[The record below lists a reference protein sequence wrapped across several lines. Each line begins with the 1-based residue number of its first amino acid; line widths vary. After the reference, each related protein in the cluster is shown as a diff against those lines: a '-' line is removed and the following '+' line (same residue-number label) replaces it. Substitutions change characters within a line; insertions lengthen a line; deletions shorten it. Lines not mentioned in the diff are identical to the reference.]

1 MAVVVASLTLVVAS
15 CSAAPDPQPEPEPL
29 AVYSRTGYGMDA
41 LLEGTL
47 RVVDGCVVVGSGES
61 PTTIPMFPSDDAAW
75 DAETDELIWK
85 GERYGDGD
93 PISLGGGSVGTE
105 GIEGSYL
112 PEACKGD
119 EIFLVSPF

>member
-15 CSAAPDPQPEPEPL
+15 CSAAPDPEPAPEPEPL
-29 AVYSRTGYGMDA
+29 AVYPRTDYGMDA

-47 RVVDGCVVVGSGES
+47 RVVVGSGES
-61 PTTIPMFPSDDAAW
+61 PTTIPMFPSDDVTW
-75 DAETDELIWK
+75 DAEAGELIWK

-93 PISLGGGSVGTE
+93 SISLGGGSVGTE
-105 GIEGSYL
+105 TIGGAHL
-112 PEACKGD
+112 PEACEGD